1 LEVKILISG
10 GTGFLG
16 RNLTHSFI
24 EDGHEVYILTRG
36 DHVPAGAQAVQ
47 WDAKTITGWGH
58 LVNEIDVV
66 IHLAGKS
73 LSSWPWTGPMKQSFL
88 DSRLSP
94 GLALVEA
101 IRKAA
106 RRPRIFIQQSGINHY
121 GLRGPLADESTPPA
135 DDFLAQLTVKW
146 ENATQSLEEL
156 GLQRIVI
163 RSAVVL
169 GRGEGLMPLMALPV
183 QLFLGGSTGSGQQ
196 AMPWIHIKDWVRAVR
211 HLIENKNARGAYNL
225 ITPTPTSNAE
235 FNQTLANV
243 LHRPCWL
250 HVPAFL
256 MRNLLG
262 EMNVLIVEGRPAQ
275 PKRLI
280 ESGYQFQF
288 SAAREAFLDLYRK

>member
-1 LEVKILISG
+1 MKILISG

-16 RNLTHSFI
+16 RNLTRSFVQ
-24 EDGHEVYILTRG
+24 DGHQVYVLTRG

-58 LVNEIDVV
+58 LVNEMDAV
-66 IHLAGKS
+66 IHLAGKP
-73 LSSWPWTGPMKQSFL
+73 LSSWPWTESTKQTLL
-88 DSRLSP
+88 DSRLSS

-106 RRPRIFIQQSGINHY
+106 RRPGIFIQQSGIHHY
-121 GLRGPLADESTPPA
+121 GLRGPLADEATQPA
-135 DDFLAQLTVKW
+135 DDFLAQLTVQW

-156 GLQRIVI
+156 GIRRIVI

-169 GRGEGLMPLMALPV
+169 GRGEGLMPFMALPV
-183 QLFLGGSTGSGQQ
+183 QLFLGGPTGRGQQ
-196 AMPWIHIKDWVRAVR
+196 VVPWIHIKDWVKAVR
-211 HLIENKNARGAYNL
+211 YLIENKNARGAYNL

-235 FNQTLANV
+235 FNQTLAKV

-250 HVPAFL
+250 SVPAFL

-280 ESGYQFQF
+280 ESGYHFQF
-288 SAAREAFLDLYRK
+288 SEAQEAFLDLYRK